1 MPCGHG
7 AAIGASAPSDDDTS
21 RGGAVRHSRAKSHR
35 PFVLFVF
42 TYIEGMARIRT
53 IHEPLCAPE
62 RAAARDALERLRVGG
77 ALCVEEGT
85 SSYVLPDLVAR
96 EVMTLLEAFA
106 EGRTPLV
113 STSEEEVGTQEAAD
127 FLNLSRPTVVR
138 MMDDGRIPFRKPG
151 KHRRVRLADLMA
163 LEVQMTHDRQTAIDE
178 ISALG
183 QEAIRQARAQGNFT
197 EDMM

>member
-1 MPCGHG
+1 
-7 AAIGASAPSDDDTS
+7 
-21 RGGAVRHSRAKSHR
+21 
-35 PFVLFVF
+35 
-42 TYIEGMARIRT
+42 
-53 IHEPLCAPE
+53 
-62 RAAARDALERLRVGG
+62 
-77 ALCVEEGT
+77 
-85 SSYVLPDLVAR
+85 LVAR